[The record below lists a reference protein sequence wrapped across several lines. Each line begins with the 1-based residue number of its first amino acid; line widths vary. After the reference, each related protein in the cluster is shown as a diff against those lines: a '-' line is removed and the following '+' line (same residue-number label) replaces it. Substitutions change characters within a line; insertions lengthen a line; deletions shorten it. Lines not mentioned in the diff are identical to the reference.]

1 VTESPKAIEERAGKS
16 SRGAQASAK
25 AWSVAEAKAKLSE
38 ILRRARGG
46 EPQTIGAE
54 DPCVVVSASDFQK
67 YWRSEHLGRFLVE
80 SAPGGGEFELPSRAG
95 DRADPLAAEKDERA
109 A

>member
-1 VTESPKAIEERAGKS
+1 VNEGSRVRDKPAGRS
-16 SRGAQASAK
+16 SQGARVSAT
-25 AWSVAEAKAKLSE
+25 AWSVAEAKGKLSE
-38 ILRRARGG
+38 ILRRAREG

-67 YWRSEHLGRFLVE
+67 YWRSEHLGKFLVE
-80 SAPGGGEFELPSRAG
+80 SAPRGCEFELPSRAG
-95 DRADPLAAEKDERA
+95 DRGDPFAPDKDERA

>member
-1 VTESPKAIEERAGKS
+1 MPDECAEKS

-25 AWSVAEAKAKLSE
+25 VWSVAEAKAKLSE
-38 ILRRARGG
+38 VLRRAREG

-54 DPCVVVSASDFQK
+54 APCVVVSASDFQK

-80 SAPGGGEFELPSRAG
+80 SAPRGGEFELPSRAG
-95 DRADPLAAEKDERA
+95 DRGDPFAADKDERA